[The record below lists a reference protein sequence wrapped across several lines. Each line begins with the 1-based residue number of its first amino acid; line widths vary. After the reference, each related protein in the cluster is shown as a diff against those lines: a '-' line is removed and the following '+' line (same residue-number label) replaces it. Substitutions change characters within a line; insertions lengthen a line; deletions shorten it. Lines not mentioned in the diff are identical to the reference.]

1 MTTIDRGILEFC
13 AKDFRRL
20 KDLRAEYPAGTLYR
34 HAKRLIKI
42 GWLERQGPLYRS
54 TSTGLRN
61 LSDNQEGRWDQ
72 LEQMYAPLGLIPTEE
87 HRGLVELILAGVM
100 VRQHPARRDCHPFFV
115 IFGDTFHWKT
125 TLEIFVCLALGLDP
139 AIHVVDCGSESG
151 KSLFIRRT
159 ASGDV
164 ASERQLVNAP
174 FLVLDEFLAADRA
187 VRNALNPFLTGNL
200 ILPFENEQVTVRP
213 VPLLILN
220 PRPQPSLEGQL
231 GLSAPLIRRAIIAN
245 INAVVQPDLRLSGGE
260 AVSAAHTQGP
270 IMIKAPTCDCE
281 EHRNVIV
288 GLLKAILK
296 PEAHQRIGVDVVV
309 NLCTGMTAMLADPM
323 EAIAQVMQRMGLL
336 SATVGWAQSGWE
348 ATMAQFGRPHTS
360 AMMSISPGTASPL
373 SEVRKGEYEEVA
385 TDGMISLRL
394 TPGRRE
400 PGLPSLHLS
409 DELRASLTWL
419 AVETGRSLEETLTAL
434 MQHYLRW
441 RERPDTIASLHR
453 TVALSQQL
461 NLTRLEP
468 SRVEEYL
475 QARAALSRYGRT
487 VDDLAE
493 ALRLIARLARLPEPW
508 DWARADQAIQSVG
521 VLIAAG
527 ILPGDIEALL
537 LAHERLKELGFDE
550 RTVESVAEA
559 LTRAGAT
566 GRRRSRVLA
575 VLTTLAGTH
584 VDLHDAEGELEH
596 VQQGIAR
603 LETERRSL
611 RETVEHLKSSVAGLQ
626 QEQRDLHRRLAQM
639 DTEMAKGQS
648 RFDLLAT
655 FESYVQGNRQVID
668 ATGALFDRV
677 RTLASTTI
685 QPGQGDSAILV
696 ADLHEKILEVL
707 ARHYGTTV
715 GRPK

>member
-1 MTTIDRGILEFC
+1 MIPIDRAILEFC

-20 KDLRAEYPAGTLYR
+20 KDLRAVFPGATLYR
-34 HAKRLIKI
+34 RAKRLVKI

-61 LSDNQEGRWDQ
+61 LSDNQEGRWDR
-72 LEQMYAPLGLIPTEE
+72 LEQVYSPLGLIPTEE
-87 HRGLVELILAGVM
+87 HRGLVELILAAVM
-100 VRQHPARRDCHPFFV
+100 VRQRPTRLDCHPFFV
-115 IFGDTFHWKT
+115 IFGDTFHWKS
-125 TLEIFVCLALGLDP
+125 TLGIFVCHALGLDP

-187 VRNALNPFLTGNL
+187 VRSALNPFLTGNL

-213 VPLLILN
+213 VPLLTLN
-220 PRPQPSLEGQL
+220 PRLQPTLEGQL
-231 GLSAPLIRRAIIAN
+231 GLSAPLIRRAIVAN
-245 INAVVQPDLRLSGGE
+245 VNAVVLPDLTLSGGE

-288 GLLKAILK
+288 DLLKAILK
-296 PEAHQRIGVDVVV
+296 PEAHQRIGIDVVV
-309 NLCTGMTAMLADPM
+309 NLCTGMSAMLADPI
-323 EAIAQVMQRMGLL
+323 EAIAQVVQRIGLL
-336 SATVGWAQSGWE
+336 SATVGWVRSGWE

-360 AMMSISPGTASPL
+360 ASMSTLPEPPSSLNEG
-373 SEVRKGEYEEVA
+373 RKFEQEEEE
-385 TDGMISLRL
+385 TDGMISLHL
-394 TPGRRE
+394 SPGRRE

-409 DELRASLTWL
+409 DELRGTLTWL

-434 MQHYLRW
+434 IQHYLRW
-441 RERPDTIASLHR
+441 RQRPDTIASLHR

-461 NLTRLEP
+461 NLNRIEP
-468 SRVEEYL
+468 STLEEYL
-475 QARAALSRYGRT
+475 HARAALSRYGRT
-487 VDDLAE
+487 IEDVPE
-493 ALRLIARLARLPEPW
+493 ALRLIARLARLPETW

-550 RTVESVAEA
+550 RTAQAVAEA
-559 LTRAGAT
+559 LDRAGAT

-584 VDLHDAEGELEH
+584 VDLHDAEAEQEH
-596 VQQGIAR
+596 VQQDLVR
-603 LETERRSL
+603 LEAGRRSL
-611 RETVEHLKSSVAGLQ
+611 METIEELKTSVAGLH
-626 QEQRDLHRRLAQM
+626 QEQRDLHVRLAQM
-639 DTEMAKGQS
+639 DTEIATCQS
-648 RFDLLAT
+648 RFDLLDT

-668 ATGALFDRV
+668 AAGDIFDQIRA
-677 RTLASTTI
+677 LASTAT
-685 QPGQGDSAILV
+685 QPGGGDSAILV

-707 ARHYGTTV
+707 ARHYGKA
-715 GRPK
+715 GRAA

>member
-13 AKDFRRL
+13 AKDFRLL

-42 GWLERQGPLYRS
+42 GWLERQGSLYRS

-87 HRGLVELILAGVM
+87 HRGLVELILAAVM
-100 VRQHPARRDCHPFFV
+100 VRQHPTRGDCHPFFV

-125 TLEIFVCLALGLDP
+125 TLGIFVCHALGLDP

-187 VRNALNPFLTGNL
+187 VRSALNPFLTGNL

-213 VPLLILN
+213 VPYLTLN
-220 PRPQPSLEGQL
+220 PRLQPTLEGQL

-245 INAVVQPDLRLSGGE
+245 INAVVQPDLSLSGGE
-260 AVSAAHTQGP
+260 AVSAAHMQGP
-270 IMIKAPTCDCE
+270 IMIKVPTCDCE

-296 PEAHQRIGVDVVV
+296 PEAHQRIGVDVAV
-309 NLCTGMTAMLADPM
+309 NLCTGMTAMLADPI
-323 EAIAQVMQRMGLL
+323 EAIAQVMQRIGLL
-336 SATVGWAQSGWE
+336 SATVGWAQPGWE

-360 AMMSISPGTASPL
+360 ASMSTLPETPSPIN
-373 SEVRKGEYEEVA
+373 EERKVEQEEEE
-385 TDGMISLRL
+385 TDRMISLHL
-394 TPGRRE
+394 SPGRRE

-409 DELRASLTWL
+409 DELRATLTWL

-434 MQHYLRW
+434 IQHYLRW
-441 RERPDTIASLHR
+441 RQRPDTIASLHR

-461 NLTRLEP
+461 NLKSIEP
-468 SRVEEYL
+468 STLEEYL
-475 QARAALSRYGRT
+475 HARAALSRYGRT
-487 VDDLAE
+487 FDDLPE

-521 VLIAAG
+521 VLIGAG
-527 ILPGDIEALL
+527 ILPGDVEALL

-550 RTVESVAEA
+550 RAAESVAEA
-559 LTRAGAT
+559 LVRAGAT

-575 VLTTLAGTH
+575 VLIILAGTH
-584 VDLHDAEGELEH
+584 MDLHDAEAEQEH
-596 VQQGIAR
+596 VQQDIVR
-603 LETERRSL
+603 LEAGRRSL
-611 RETVEHLKSSVAGLQ
+611 RETVEDLKTSVAGLQ
-626 QEQRDLHRRLAQM
+626 QEQRDLHIRLAQM
-639 DTEMAKGQS
+639 DTEMATCQS
-648 RFDLLAT
+648 RFDLLDT

-668 ATGALFDRV
+668 ATGELFDQV
-677 RTLASTTI
+677 RTLASKAT
-685 QPGQGDSAILV
+685 QPRGGESAVLV
-696 ADLHEKILEVL
+696 EDLHEKILEVL
-707 ARHYGTTV
+707 ARHYGNAC
-715 GRPK
+715 RAA

>member
-1 MTTIDRGILEFC
+1 MIPIDRAILEFC

-20 KDLRAEYPAGTLYR
+20 KDLRAVFPGATLYR
-34 HAKRLIKI
+34 RAKRLVKI

-61 LSDNQEGRWDQ
+61 LSDNQEGRWDR
-72 LEQMYAPLGLIPTEE
+72 LEQIYSPLGLIPTEE
-87 HRGLVELILAGVM
+87 HRALVELILAAVM
-100 VRQHPARRDCHPFFV
+100 VRQHPTRRDCHPFFV
-115 IFGDTFHWKT
+115 IFGDTFHWKS
-125 TLEIFVCLALGLDP
+125 TLGIFVCHALGLDP
-139 AIHVVDCGSESG
+139 AIHVVDCASESG

-187 VRNALNPFLTGNL
+187 VRSALNPFLTGNL

-213 VPLLILN
+213 VPLLTLN
-220 PRPQPSLEGQL
+220 PRLQPTLEGQL

-245 INAVVQPDLRLSGGE
+245 VNAVVLPDLTLSGGE

-288 GLLKAILK
+288 DLLKAILK
-296 PEAHQRIGVDVVV
+296 PEAHQRIGIDVVV
-309 NLCTGMTAMLADPM
+309 NLCSGMSAMLADPI
-323 EAIAQVMQRMGLL
+323 EAIAQVVQRIGLL
-336 SATVGWAQSGWE
+336 SATVGWVRSGWE

-360 AMMSISPGTASPL
+360 ASMSTLPEPPSSLNEG
-373 SEVRKGEYEEVA
+373 RKVQLEEEE
-385 TDGMISLRL
+385 TDGMISLHL
-394 TPGRRE
+394 SPGRRE

-409 DELRASLTWL
+409 DELRGTLTWL

-434 MQHYLRW
+434 IQHYLRW
-441 RERPDTIASLHR
+441 RQRPDTIASLHR

-461 NLTRLEP
+461 NLKRLEP
-468 SRVEEYL
+468 STLEEYL
-475 QARAALSRYGRT
+475 HARAALSHYGRT
-487 VDDLAE
+487 LDDVPE

-527 ILPGDIEALL
+527 IMPGDIEALL

-550 RTVESVAEA
+550 RTAQAVAEA
-559 LTRAGAT
+559 LDRAGAT

-584 VDLHDAEGELEH
+584 VDLHDAEAEQEH
-596 VQQGIAR
+596 VQQDLVR
-603 LETERRSL
+603 LEAGRRSL
-611 RETVEHLKSSVAGLQ
+611 METVEHLKTSVTGLH
-626 QEQRDLHRRLAQM
+626 QEQRDLHVRLAQM
-639 DTEMAKGQS
+639 DTEMATCQS

-655 FESYVQGNRQVID
+655 FESYVRGNRQVID
-668 ATGALFDRV
+668 AAGDIFDQIRA
-677 RTLASTTI
+677 LASTAT
-685 QPGQGDSAILV
+685 QSGGGDSAILV
-696 ADLHEKILEVL
+696 SDLHEKILEVL
-707 ARHYGTTV
+707 ARHYGNA
-715 GRPK
+715 GRAA